1 MVRLLVIAGL
11 VGAIAGACN
20 PGVSTGSGSSGPAP
34 VPDTGAPASGGGGGS
49 AADGGSGGQQ
59 GGGASTD
66 GGSSTESG
74 SPATDGGTGTAADGG
89 SASDGGTVAVLETV
103 PCPEAPH
110 LLWTRTFADEVD
122 FHGTVDDGGNI
133 YWIEYD
139 PPHSKQ
145 NPDPPAMLVSVNPEG
160 HERYRRAISVA
171 NGLIAVAGKLF
182 ASRNDTVA
190 AYDDATGALAWTL
203 DFAAIRSIPAAVGGA
218 VRVTSDTVAV
228 AVNDGS
234 TEGIYFV
241 DAKSGA
247 ITASNVSTTDKGR
260 TIVASDGAGSLLL
273 SANRAGTYPD
283 EGDVFLIDASGTERW
298 RERVRDA
305 PPWIATVIAWPSGLP
320 WLEMSGGN
328 GISSNGHHWTSPDLF
343 RAAFTDSIG
352 IGFDTKT
359 ITRVANGSRFPV
371 GIDVIRDH
379 QIVARTLLDGL
390 DTFNGIFVAP
400 IANGDHVDF
409 VAQDYHHIAGLCHM
423 TVPGTSIFGRADSS
437 STFQCP
443 LAISADDFLDV
454 AALSAEHLIIGR
466 TTLTTTACSS
476 TEFDPVTIE
485 AYSLPGGK
493 P

>member
-1 MVRLLVIAGL
+1 M
-11 VGAIAGACN
+11 
-20 PGVSTGSGSSGPAP
+20 
-34 VPDTGAPASGGGGGS
+34 
-49 AADGGSGGQQ
+49 
-59 GGGASTD
+59 
-66 GGSSTESG
+66 
-74 SPATDGGTGTAADGG
+74 
-89 SASDGGTVAVLETV
+89 
-103 PCPEAPH
+103 
-110 LLWTRTFADEVD
+110 
-122 FHGTVDDGGNI
+122 
-133 YWIEYD
+133 
-139 PPHSKQ
+139 
-145 NPDPPAMLVSVNPEG
+145 
-160 HERYRRAISVA
+160 
-171 NGLIAVAGKLF
+171 
-182 ASRNDTVA
+182 
-190 AYDDATGALAWTL
+190 
-203 DFAAIRSIPAAVGGA
+203 
-218 VRVTSDTVAV
+218 
-228 AVNDGS
+228 
-234 TEGIYFV
+234 
-241 DAKSGA
+241 
-247 ITASNVSTTDKGR
+247 
-260 TIVASDGAGSLLL
+260 
-273 SANRAGTYPD
+273 
-283 EGDVFLIDASGTERW
+283 
-298 RERVRDA
+298 
-305 PPWIATVIAWPSGLP
+305 IAWPSGLP